1 MIEPIPIKEKSES
14 RRSRIQEDTDFR
26 LLRLLEDHPDLSQR
40 EIAQK
45 LGLSLGGL
53 NYCLKALME
62 KGFIKLENF
71 QNSRHKFRY
80 VYVLTPAGI
89 AQRISMT
96 GRFLKRKLAEYEALR
111 AEIEA
116 LKKEQ
121 GMDASDE
128 YSDSRI

>member
-1 MIEPIPIKEKSES
+1 
-14 RRSRIQEDTDFR
+14 
-26 LLRLLEDHPDLSQR
+26 
-40 EIAQK
+40 
-45 LGLSLGGL
+45 
-53 NYCLKALME
+53 ME

-111 AEIEA
+111 AEIED
-116 LKKEQ
+116 LKREQ
-121 GMDASDE
+121 GMDGSDD
-128 YSDSRI
+128 YSDSRF